1 MRNANKFAKSP
12 IPQWS
17 EKWKVTRN
25 PYPGP
30 DHHGKVKHFKM
41 ATPCPCLPCLVD
53 VRGYRDREASP
64 AHRMTHC

>member
-30 DHHGKVKHFKM
+30 DHHGKLNTSRWPPLAHAYHVWWTSV
-41 ATPCPCLPCLVD
+41 ATAIVRPLPLT
-53 VRGYRDREASP
+53 E
-64 AHRMTHC
+64 